1 MAGRQRIV
9 SFLPSATEIL
19 VLIEQEAGVAGTS
32 SSYGGQLVGRSHE
45 CDFPPSVGHLPVLT
59 SSRLSHTT
67 DSRLIH
73 HQVQKALKDHSSLY
87 AIGAGQLEELKPDL
101 ILTQNL
107 CDVCSID
114 LDSVE
119 RVVLNMRP
127 KKPRIVNLEPTSIA
141 AVLASIGQI
150 GAAVDLEEAAKRV
163 TDKLEARL
171 QTALTVVQEQQH
183 LQQSRPSIELVE
195 WLSPLFPAGHWSA
208 EMLEMAGGI
217 MTLSL
222 PGDISRQISSEALIK
237 ADPAFLIVAP
247 CGFGLDVTKQEM
259 GKFVSENPWVGD
271 LQCARLRQIYLV
283 DGNQHFNRPGPRLVD
298 AFEFLVGLLYDFPSL
313 IPPGFPYERFDVS
326 SSAAATDSTRAAAA
340 AKALPPPPPADI
352 EACHAAACA
361 AEELMYCDPSSGLY
375 VMTEY
380 SLQKRGTCCGN
391 GCRHCPYGHF
401 NVVER
406 AKGNKKRVNR
416 IQSVTLLAVPR
427 SDEEE
432 EEEEDRMPSEVTRYV
447 LFWSGGKDSYLALVH
462 LLEDRPDAHVTLLT
476 TFDEDSQT
484 VAHQEV
490 PFAKVMDQSRKLGF
504 DLLAVPLP
512 SRAGNDSYTRQV
524 QAALSLLRS
533 KVHSAWALRSQ
544 PAPTVN
550 TVLVFGDLHL
560 EDIRAW
566 REGAHTIEEER
577 QSCLFPVFNKP
588 YSEIQA
594 KLEAYRRPQD
604 GTVAEALGASGRPEL
619 AASMGSSTLERL
631 AYRRILVSAVSPQA
645 QDVLSVGDLV
655 SQEVLDRL
663 AASRVIDSMG
673 EDGSYHTLVE
683 F

>member
-1 MAGRQRIV
+1 MSAFRPRRVV

-19 VLIEQEAGVAGTS
+19 VLIEQEAGVAGSLTS
-32 SSYGGQLVGRSHE
+32 YAGQIVGRSHE
-45 CDFPPSVGHLPVLT
+45 CDWPPTLGHLPVLT

-67 DSRLIH
+67 DSLQIH
-73 HQVQKALKDHSSLY
+73 HQVQQALKDHSSLY
-87 AIGAGQLEELKPDL
+87 AIGAGQLEELQPDV

-127 KKPRIVNLEPTSIA
+127 KPRIVNLEPTSIA
-141 AVLASIGQI
+141 AMLASIGQV
-150 GAAVDLEEAAKRV
+150 GAAVDLEEAATRV
-163 TDKLEARL
+163 TKKLETRL
-171 QTALTVVQEQQH
+171 KAALAIVAVESEQQG
-183 LQQSRPSIELVE
+183 RPSVELVE

-222 PGDISRQISSEALIK
+222 PGDVSRQISSEALIK
-237 ADPAFLIVAP
+237 ADPVFLIVAP

-259 GKFVSENPWVGD
+259 IKFVTTNPWVRD
-271 LQCARLRQIYLV
+271 LQCARLGQIFIV
-283 DGNQHFNRPGPRLVD
+283 DGNLHFNRPGPRLVD
-298 AFEFLVGLLYDFPSL
+298 AFEFLVGIMYDLPSL
-313 IPPGFPYERFDVS
+313 IPPRFPYERFDVS
-326 SSAAATDSTRAAAA
+326 SSSAATDSTRASA
-340 AKALPPPPPADI
+340 AKAPLSPPPPADI
-352 EACHAAACA
+352 EVCHAAACA

-380 SLQKRGTCCGN
+380 SLRKRGTCCGN

-416 IQSVTLLAVPR
+416 IQEVTLLAVPR
-427 SDEEE
+427 SDA
-432 EEEEDRMPSEVTRYV
+432 EEEDDLEEEDGMPMPSEVTRYV

-484 VAHQEV
+484 VPHQAV
-490 PFAKVMDQSRKLGF
+490 PFVKCMDQARKLRL

-512 SRAGNDSYTRQV
+512 FRAGNDSYTRQI

-550 TVLVFGDLHL
+550 TVLVFGDLRL
-560 EDIRAW
+560 EDVRNW
-566 REGAHTIEEER
+566 REGAHTIEAER

-588 YSEIQA
+588 YPEIQA

-604 GTVAEALGASGRPEL
+604 GPEVD
-619 AASMGSSTLERL
+619 ASMGSGILERL
-631 AYRRILVSAVSPQA
+631 AYRRIFVSAVSPQA
-645 QDVLSVGDLV
+645 QDVLSVGDLF

-663 AASRVIDSMG
+663 AASGAVDSMG